1 MPRKYLCIF
10 CLKRRFKRQEGG
22 ELLYGALGLPGKMD
36 SMNRRMNRSHE
47 NIGDDVNPYYHDF
60 GEAPLK
66 FRRLLTAL
74 YSSTKSS
81 LVELFG
87 SASSTSGAGGNVS

>member
-1 MPRKYLCIF
+1 M
-10 CLKRRFKRQEGG
+10 
-22 ELLYGALGLPGKMD
+22 LYGALGLPGKMD

-47 NIGDDVNPYYHDF
+47 NIGGDVNPYYHGF
-60 GEAPLK
+60 GEAPVK
-66 FRRLLTAL
+66 IRRMLTAL
-74 YSSTKSS
+74 YSSTRSS